1 MENNKNINDAT
12 ENNKNNSADN
22 NVNNNLNS
30 GINNRNTNNLI
41 QAGEIKLLFW
51 LSAVI
56 FGVLAFVL
64 VKLFGILG
72 HISGGNFGGLLGEAQ
87 GAYNSLGLIMVVLIV
102 FGVANIINIV
112 AVFKIRSDALQS
124 NIIGKMKLPNYA
136 NPFRLAICQSGI
148 IILVILGKLGIA
160 DIFGNLI
167 IVLYL
172 IGILGCLVF
181 SFMTLLK
188 NYPIVF
194 DKTGNAASAANN
206 VSVRNNTDNFA
217 DTVNNKN
224 VENNINNVQN
234 DIQGNENISVAN
246 NPASN
251 FNNNSQK
258 GFLDNLMAKD
268 NAENK
273 LFLKIIFWL
282 SVVVSAMLL
291 YGGIKANG
299 LNSNAKDFANN
310 ASSGSLEGM
319 FNSGVKTLG
328 EGMGFLS
335 QAKTMQGIM
344 NLIMIVVIAVSV
356 LIYLKAK
363 KENNIQ
369 KLKNLN
375 YYFIGGLII
384 FGLLEMYS
392 VNGVIKALTS
402 ISGAFGALTGSAP
415 NFGLVKISI
424 VGTFIAALGSAV
436 TNYLFVFK
444 GKNIETNDIK
454 SEINTGIEKIN
465 ALDPEKKKKY
475 KAIGLG
481 AVGLIAI
488 YYICANFIFLN
499 TFDVS
504 KYYTVQ
510 IDGVSGKAVA
520 TTVVNPN
527 SPLEKNAGTGKK
539 PSKTDEFAES
549 GQVNFVFSQAE
560 RLKNG
565 DVVDVTVEYDKETAK
580 RMKIR
585 TKNTKFKVKVE
596 GLPEY
601 ATEVNQVKDLKN
613 YVTKV
618 AQKELEKKV
627 EADKYNNFNLSNI
640 YYKKNEDGNLEIKY
654 FIQKTTTGF
663 FAGESFEAIG
673 IGNIVLDKNKN
684 IVSYENLKP
693 KNSYSGDQYNNLAE
707 VEATMA
713 SEGFTILN

>member
-1 MENNKNINDAT
+1 MDNNKNINDT
-12 ENNKNNSADN
+12 ENNANNSVGN
-22 NVNNNLNS
+22 N
-30 GINNRNTNNLI
+30 INNQKTGSLI
-41 QAGEIKLLFW
+41 QVGEIKLLFW

-124 NIIGKMKLPNYA
+124 NIIGKMKLPNYE
-136 NPFRLAICQSGI
+136 NPFRLAICQFGI

-206 VSVRNNTDNFA
+206 VPVRNNTDNFA
-217 DTVNNKN
+217 NTVNNKN

-234 DIQGNENISVAN
+234 HIQGNENISVAN

-282 SVVVSAMLL
+282 SVIVSAMLL

-424 VGTFIAALGSAV
+424 IGTFIAALGSVV

-481 AVGLIAI
+481 VIGLIAI

-527 SPLEKNAGTGKK
+527 SPLEKITGTGKK

-560 RLKNG
+560 GLKNG

-601 ATEVNQVKDLKN
+601 ATEANQVKDLKN

>member
-1 MENNKNINDAT
+1 MENNKNINDAA

-22 NVNNNLNS
+22 NMNNNLNS

-51 LSAVI
+51 LSTVI

-112 AVFKIRSDALQS
+112 AVFKIRSDTLQS

-172 IGILGCLVF
+172 VGILGCLVF

-206 VSVRNNTDNFA
+206 VPVRNNTDNFA
-217 DTVNNKN
+217 NTVNNKN

-282 SVVVSAMLL
+282 SVIVSAMLL

-481 AVGLIAI
+481 VIGLIAI

-527 SPLEKNAGTGKK
+527 SPLEKITGTGKK

-560 RLKNG
+560 GLKNG

-601 ATEVNQVKDLKN
+601 ATEANQVKDLKN

-663 FAGESFEAIG
+663 FTGESFEAIG